1 MGPGDVGSN
10 ANLGCVGITLAPAAC
25 AAALVDALSAASGA
39 CRCQG
44 PNSTI
49 RKAAV
54 LMTAT
59 AAVTSRGRATS
70 FSRIFIFGPFVF
82 AKTSRPADAGSR
94 RLTRRKAAEHAE
106 RAQLSLVSHFSI
118 PYDNSVRAGDRAALR
133 PCGQSWN
140 LPDLHLAFWLS
151 MGLKPG
157 NFMTAGMNEKRAAWF
172 YRVLDRVVHPA

>member
-118 PYDNSVRAGDRAALR
+118 RTTIPSEPAIGTDAAALR
-133 PCGQSWN
+133 PVMELARSAPCV
-140 LPDLHLAFWLS
+140 LAFD
-151 MGLKPG
+151 GFK
-157 NFMTAGMNEKRAAWF
+157 AR
-172 YRVLDRVVHPA
+172 